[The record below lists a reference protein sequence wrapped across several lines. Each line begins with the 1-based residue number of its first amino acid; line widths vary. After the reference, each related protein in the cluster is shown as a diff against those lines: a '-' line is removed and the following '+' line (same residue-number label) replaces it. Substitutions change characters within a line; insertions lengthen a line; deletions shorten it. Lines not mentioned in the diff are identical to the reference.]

1 MCNKVGMQLAS
12 VHSDTEMTL
21 LMSLVSQA
29 KVTDQTFTP
38 NIWLGMTQG
47 GTQGRKMDPTYS
59 RIDML

>member
-38 NIWLGMTQG
+38 KGFETEVLDEGLYH
-47 GTQGRKMDPTYS
+47 P
-59 RIDML
+59 